1 MNSFFN
7 RTEKLITKLTIDK
20 LFEKM
25 IELQKENILITD
37 SKKIGCFGD
46 SYLYSVL
53 FVTKTRVYKN
63 FIIYF
68 VVFSTVW

>member
-1 MNSFFN
+1 
-7 RTEKLITKLTIDK
+7 
-20 LFEKM
+20 M

-46 SYLYSVL
+46 NYLYSIL
-53 FVTKTRVYKN
+53 FVIKIRVYKS

-68 VVFSTVW
+68 VVFSTVWQLLFGI

>member
-46 SYLYSVL
+46 SYLYSV
-53 FVTKTRVYKN
+53 FIRFGIIRDKN
-63 FIIYF
+63 K
-68 VVFSTVW
+68 SL